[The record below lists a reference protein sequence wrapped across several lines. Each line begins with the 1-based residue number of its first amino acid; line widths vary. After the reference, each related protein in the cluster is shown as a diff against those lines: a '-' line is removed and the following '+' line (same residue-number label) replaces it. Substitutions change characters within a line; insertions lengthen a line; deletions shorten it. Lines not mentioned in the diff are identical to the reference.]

1 MSSPI
6 FKAFALAAAMV
17 LAASAGAQQVADI
30 GLKSVGRAAPLAADL
45 TNQEIVGAG
54 FPITLAVPGD
64 LTTAKIGDFVGSAR
78 DGQSPEGVTPLA
90 VDLYTTKDFYKDKDL
105 WTDPRYFRCN
115 SPVAIEEQYGANG
128 PKLITEAGPSKA
140 AWGYCNRDY
149 PRASIVSPYPFKTAQ
164 EHYEALLAETK
175 RRGGPT
181 KHTFAT
187 VPGEIGGRYAPG
199 NDFGNWYSVMLA
211 VQTTTVLSL
220 LTPEYQQRLVQDLYH
235 QGNTNAPQWPSQYCW
250 PEGFMRR
257 WYAFAIQFPQ
267 TVIVTPKMI
276 QITAGVA
283 DNFVTNIHVGRTF
296 QMDGPVPH
304 LGPQ

>member
-1 MSSPI
+1 MSSPA
-6 FKAFALAAAMV
+6 FKAFALAASMFV
-17 LAASAGAQQVADI
+17 AASVGAQQVANI
-30 GLKSVGRAAPLAADL
+30 GFKSVGRAAPLAADL

-54 FPITLAVPGD
+54 FPITFPVPGD

-149 PRASIVSPYPFKTAQ
+149 PRAAIVSPYPFKTAQ

-175 RRGGPT
+175 KRGGPT

-187 VPGEIGGRYAPG
+187 VPGEINGMYAPG
-199 NDFGNWYSVMLA
+199 YIFENWYSLMLS
-211 VQTTTVLSL
+211 VQFTTVLS
-220 LTPEYQQRLVQDLYH
+220 
-235 QGNTNAPQWPSQYCW
+235 
-250 PEGFMRR
+250 
-257 WYAFAIQFPQ
+257 
-267 TVIVTPKMI
+267 
-276 QITAGVA
+276 
-283 DNFVTNIHVGRTF
+283 
-296 QMDGPVPH
+296 
-304 LGPQ
+304 